1 MRILMLQDDL
11 YEYLKYVVGAYARR
25 GIDPKEGL
33 ALFQLDKAV
42 GTAPVVDEKQVAK
55 LATDGSGNAT
65 LSVETREED
74 KSGLGPLQEVEH
86 PLPPRSVTESD

>member
-11 YEYLKYVVGAYARR
+11 YEYLRYMVGAYARR

-42 GTAPVVDEKQVAK
+42 GTAREVDDKQLAK
-55 LATDGSGNAT
+55 LATDDSGNAQ
-65 LSVETREED
+65 LSVEPKDGDTPE
-74 KSGLGPLQEVEH
+74 
-86 PLPPRSVTESD
+86 PLPPISVTETD